1 MTPKFPTMYAVRH
14 IETLFQALLETATEL
29 HEAMLPLDS
38 MREEGQ
44 EQDDAGSSD
53 QDNAAQGKS
62 EG

>member
-1 MTPKFPTMYAVRH
+1 
-14 IETLFQALLETATEL
+14 
-29 HEAMLPLDS
+29 MLPLDS
-38 MREEGQ
+38 MREECQ